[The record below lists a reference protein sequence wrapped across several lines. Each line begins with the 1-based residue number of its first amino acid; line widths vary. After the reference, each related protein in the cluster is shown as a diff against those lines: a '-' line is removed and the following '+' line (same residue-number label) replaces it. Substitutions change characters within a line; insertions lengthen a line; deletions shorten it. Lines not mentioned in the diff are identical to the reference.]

1 MADLPRYVVRRKG
14 RNGEPLLY
22 YWKRPGPQ
30 IRLRATPGTPAFD
43 AEVEA
48 AGKFVEPPAPPQKN
62 RPGALVPHT
71 MRWMC
76 AKYVDSAEF
85 LSLDERTRRVRRGI
99 IESCLAEPTEI
110 GGDLLFADVFL
121 DEMTTKAIKVL
132 RDRKAGLPEAGN
144 GRVKAMRQVFAWAIE
159 DELSDR
165 LLFNPARDVK
175 YNAGS
180 SEGFHQWTIEE
191 VEAFEAKHPIGTTA
205 RLAFALML
213 YTAQRRSD
221 VVQFGR
227 QHVRNGWLRF
237 TQFKGRK
244 HKPVTLEIPIVADL
258 QAIIDAS
265 PTGDLTFIVT
275 ERGEPFTSNGFGNRM
290 RKWCDD
296 AKLPECASHG
306 LRKASASR
314 LAECG
319 CTPHEIMA
327 ITGHTTMKEIERYTK
342 GARQKV
348 MAKAAMLKFEKPTT
362 PKAADTTL

>member
-1 MADLPRYVVRRKG
+1 LGELPSYVVRRKG
-14 RNGEPLLY
+14 RQGEPLLY

-30 IRLRATPGTPAFD
+30 IRLRAEPGTPAFE
-43 AEVEA
+43 AELKSATASCEPVKA
-48 AGKFVEPPAPPQKN
+48 APKKAK
-62 RPGALVPHT
+62 PGELVPHT

-76 AKYVDSAEF
+76 AKYLESEGFRA
-85 LSLDERTRRVRRGI
+85 LDERTRRVRRGI
-99 IESCLAEPTEI
+99 LESCLAEPTEP
-110 GGDLLFADVFL
+110 GSTLLYGDVFL
-121 DEMTTKAIKVL
+121 DDLTTKAIKVL
-132 RDRKAGLPEAGN
+132 RDLKAGLPEAGN
-144 GRVKAMRQVFAWAIE
+144 GRVKSLRQVFAWALE

-180 SEGFHQWTIEE
+180 SEGFHQWTVEE
-191 VEAFEAKHPIGTTA
+191 VEAFEAYYPIGTTA

-221 VVQFGR
+221 LVKFGR
-227 QHVRNGWLRF
+227 QHVRNGSLRL

-244 HKPVTLEIPIVADL
+244 KKPVTLEIPIVPEL

-265 PTGDLTFIVT
+265 PTGDLTFVVT

-296 AKLPECASHG
+296 AGLPECASHG

-319 CTPHEIMA
+319 CTPHEIMS

-348 MAKAAMLKFEKPTT
+348 MAQTAMLKFAKPT
-362 PKAADTTL
+362 A